1 MLQTHQLQH
10 GLLSQIIWFDH
21 FVSFPLPTIR
31 AFPHLQKPTKLPKP
45 WTFLDIF
52 GFFASWFLRSGFIP
66 RKWSNMVEWPPYA
79 AINLGCPSLVVPYV
93 YTHVYTTHVQENS
106 FHIWWCTII
115 DIHAFIID
123 DVPNVFGSA
132 PRLVAYRKSESM
144 SAGSAHLNDQP
155 ANPSWLMEVNFFI
168 VPVNIP

>member
-1 MLQTHQLQH
+1 MACFPK
-10 GLLSQIIWFDH
+10 SFDLTT
-21 FVSFPLPTIR
+21 FRFPLPTIR

-66 RKWSNMVEWPPYA
+66 RRWSNMVEWPPYA

-93 YTHVYTTHVQENS
+93 YTYVYTTHVQENS
-106 FHIWWCTII
+106 LHMWWWCTII

-123 DVPNVFGSA
+123 KMIRTFLVVP
-132 PRLVAYRKSESM
+132 LVLWHIENQRACLPVLPISTI
-144 SAGSAHLNDQP
+144 
-155 ANPSWLMEVNFFI
+155 NPPTQVGWWKLFF
-168 VPVNIP
+168 PLFQ